1 MQHSGAAR
9 GSHDASKEAHELDP
23 HDQQRPRPNSRLRLP
38 SRHFLFTL
46 QLSPA
51 RKAGSITTGAP
62 STNPLATR
70 ARSTIN
76 TMAGAPHHLPSARPS
91 TGNEAGVP
99 HLGVSTDLTTRH
111 AQQEPSD
118 QGHAALQSSPG
129 APTPGMLP
137 YWAKVAV
144 RGSGRPGPS
153 SSARQE
159 DELRGG
165 KVPARPCVP
174 APKRCRAP
182 SDCA

>member
-1 MQHSGAAR
+1 
-9 GSHDASKEAHELDP
+9 
-23 HDQQRPRPNSRLRLP
+23 
-38 SRHFLFTL
+38 
-46 QLSPA
+46 
-51 RKAGSITTGAP
+51 
-62 STNPLATR
+62 
-70 ARSTIN
+70 
-76 TMAGAPHHLPSARPS
+76 MAGAPHHLPSARPS